1 MLEQAGGAPRARGR
15 ALKVLFVLFLVL
27 LLLLAG
33 AFGFYMWATGA
44 SGPSR
49 AVTVDI
55 PEGATVA
62 QMASMLEDA
71 GVIRSSF
78 MFGLTV
84 RLQGIGGELKAGLY
98 DNMRTNMR
106 LAEALDVL
114 QAGPPPEE
122 LPLTITIPEGLRIE
136 QVADVVAEGLG
147 VRPRAF
153 LREARSGEWA
163 IEPYLPE
170 GTETVEGFLFPKTY
184 DFPED
189 VGARAVV
196 QRMLRQFEEEVQDLD
211 WSRAE
216 ALGLEPYEV
225 IVAASLIEREAGV
238 PEDRRKI
245 SAVIHNRLELDMP
258 LEIDA
263 TVQYALP
270 EHKERLTFDD
280 LEYESPY
287 NTYLFT
293 GLPPGPIASP
303 GRASIEAAM
312 NPADG
317 EWLYYVL
324 IDPETGEHAF
334 AETYEEFLEYRE
346 QAGLG

>member
-1 MLEQAGGAPRARGR
+1 MLDQGAPTRSRGR
-15 ALKVLFVLFLVL
+15 ALSVLFVLFLIL
-27 LLLLAG
+27 LLLLGG
-33 AFGFYMWATGA
+33 AFGFYVWATGG
-44 SGPSR
+44 SGPSQP
-49 AVTVDI
+49 VIVDI

-62 QMASMLEDA
+62 EMGRTLQEA

-78 MFGLTV
+78 IFGLTV
-84 RLQGIGGELKAGLY
+84 RLRGIGGELKAGVY

-106 LAEALDVL
+106 LAEALDLL
-114 QAGPPPEE
+114 QTGPPPEE
-122 LPLTITIPEGLRIE
+122 LPLSVTVPEGLRVD
-136 QVADVVAEGLG
+136 QVAEAVSDALG
-147 VRPRAF
+147 IRPRAF
-153 LREARSGEWA
+153 VRAAESGDWA

-170 GTETVEGFLFPKTY
+170 GTDSVEGFLFPKTY

-189 VGARAVV
+189 VRARAVV
-196 QRMLRQFEEEVQDLD
+196 RRMLRQFEEEVQGLD

-216 ALGLEPYEV
+216 DLGLEPYDV
-225 IVAASLIEREAGV
+225 IVMASLIEREAGV
-238 PEDRRKI
+238 PKDRRKI
-245 SAVIHNRLELDMP
+245 SAVIHNRLELGMP

-287 NTYLFT
+287 NTYLFV

-303 GRASIEAAM
+303 GLASIEAAM

-317 EWLYYVL
+317 DWLYYVL

>member
-1 MLEQAGGAPRARGR
+1 MLEPARPTHARSR
-15 ALKVLFVLFLVL
+15 ALKVLLVLFLALV
-27 LLLLAG
+27 LLLAG
-33 AFGFYMWATGA
+33 AFGFYVWATGS

-49 AVTVDI
+49 PVTVDI
-55 PEGATVA
+55 PEGATVSEMGRTL
-62 QMASMLEDA
+62 QETE
-71 GVIRSSF
+71 VIRSAF
-78 MFGLTV
+78 IFGVTV
-84 RLQGIGGELKAGLY
+84 RLRGIGGDLKAGTY
-98 DNMRTNMR
+98 EMRTNMR
-106 LAEALDVL
+106 LSEALDLL

-122 LPLTITIPEGLRIE
+122 LPLSVTVPEGLRIE
-136 QVADVVAEGLG
+136 QVADIVAEDLP
-147 VRPRAF
+147 VRRRAF
-153 LREARSGEWA
+153 LREATSGEWA
-163 IEPYLPE
+163 IEPYLLE
-170 GTETVEGFLFPKTY
+170 DTDSVEGFLFPKTY
-184 DFPED
+184 DFPEG
-189 VGARAVV
+189 VRARAVV
-196 QRMLRQFEEEVQDLD
+196 RRMLRQFEEEVAGLD

-216 ALGLEPYEV
+216 RLGLEPYEV
-225 IVAASLIEREAGV
+225 VVMASLIEREARV
-238 PEDRRKI
+238 PKDRRKI
-245 SAVIHNRLELDMP
+245 SAVIHNRLEIDMP

-287 NTYLFT
+287 NTYLFV

-303 GRASIEAAM
+303 GLASIEAAM
-312 NPADG
+312 NPASG

>member
-1 MLEQAGGAPRARGR
+1 MLDQGAPTRSRGR
-15 ALKVLFVLFLVL
+15 ALSVLFVLFLIL
-27 LLLLAG
+27 LLLLGG
-33 AFGFYMWATGA
+33 AFGFYVWATGG
-44 SGPSR
+44 SGPSQP
-49 AVTVDI
+49 VIVDI

-62 QMASMLEDA
+62 EMGRTLQEA

-78 MFGLTV
+78 IFGLTV
-84 RLQGIGGELKAGLY
+84 RLQGIGGELKAGIY

-106 LAEALDVL
+106 LAEVLDLL
-114 QAGPPPEE
+114 QTGPPPEE
-122 LPLTITIPEGLRIE
+122 LPLSVTVPEGLRVD
-136 QVADVVAEGLG
+136 QVAEAVSDALG
-147 VRPRAF
+147 IRPRAF
-153 LREARSGEWA
+153 VRAAESGDWA

-170 GTETVEGFLFPKTY
+170 GTDSVEGFLFPKTY

-189 VGARAVV
+189 VRARAVV
-196 QRMLRQFEEEVQDLD
+196 RRMLRQFEEEVQGLD

-216 ALGLEPYEV
+216 DLGLEPYDV
-225 IVAASLIEREAGV
+225 IVMASLIEREAGV
-238 PEDRRKI
+238 PKDRRKI
-245 SAVIHNRLELDMP
+245 SAVIHNRLELGMP

-287 NTYLFT
+287 NTYLFV

-303 GRASIEAAM
+303 GLASIEAAM

-317 EWLYYVL
+317 DWLYYVL

>member
-1 MLEQAGGAPRARGR
+1 MLEQAGGAHRARGR
-15 ALKVLFVLFLVL
+15 ALRVLLVLFLVL
-27 LLLLAG
+27 ALLLAG
-33 AFGFYMWATGA
+33 AFGFYVWATGS

-49 AVTVDI
+49 QVTVEI
-55 PEGATVA
+55 PQGATVTEMGRA
-62 QMASMLEDA
+62 LEEA
-71 GVIRSSF
+71 GVIRSAF
-78 MFGLTV
+78 MFGITV
-84 RLQGIGGELKAGLY
+84 RLQGIGAELKAGTY

-106 LAEALDVL
+106 LAEALDLL
-114 QAGPPPEE
+114 QAGPPPEK
-122 LPLTITIPEGLRIE
+122 LPLSVTVPEGLRIE
-136 QVADVVAEGLG
+136 EVAETLAEGLSI
-147 VRPRAF
+147 RPRAF
-153 LREARSGEWA
+153 LREARSGGWA
-163 IEPYLPE
+163 IEPWLPE

-184 DFPED
+184 DFPEG
-189 VGARAVV
+189 VRARAVLR
-196 QRMLRQFEEEVQDLD
+196 RMLAQFEEEVSGLE

-225 IVAASLIEREAGV
+225 VVMASLIEREARV
-238 PEDRRKI
+238 PKDRRKI
-245 SAVIHNRLELDMP
+245 SAVIHNRLERDMP

-287 NTYLFT
+287 NTYLFV

-303 GRASIEAAM
+303 GVASIEAAL

-317 EWLYYVL
+317 GWLYYVL

>member
-1 MLEQAGGAPRARGR
+1 MLDQGAPTRSRGR
-15 ALKVLFVLFLVL
+15 ALKVLIVLILIL
-27 LLLLAG
+27 LLLLGG
-33 AFGFYMWATGA
+33 AFGFYVWATGG
-44 SGPSR
+44 SGPSQP
-49 AVTVDI
+49 VMVEI

-62 QMASMLEDA
+62 EMGRTLQEV

-78 MFGLTV
+78 IFGLTV
-84 RLQGIGGELKAGLY
+84 RLQGIGGDLKAGVY

-106 LAEALDVL
+106 LAEALDLL
-114 QAGPPPEE
+114 QTGPPPEE
-122 LPLTITIPEGLRIE
+122 LPLSVTVPEGLRVD
-136 QVADVVAEGLG
+136 QVAESVSDALG
-147 VRPRAF
+147 IRLRAF
-153 LREARSGEWA
+153 VRAAESGDWA

-170 GTETVEGFLFPKTY
+170 GTDTVEGFLFPKTY
-184 DFPED
+184 DFPEG
-189 VGARAVV
+189 VRARAVV
-196 QRMLRQFEEEVQDLD
+196 RRMLRQFEGEVQELD

-216 ALGLEPYEV
+216 DLGLEPYDV
-225 IVAASLIEREAGV
+225 IVMASLIEREARV
-238 PEDRRKI
+238 PKDRRKI
-245 SAVIHNRLELDMP
+245 SAVIHNRLEREMP

-270 EHKERLTFDD
+270 QHKERLTFDD

-287 NTYLFT
+287 NTYLFV

-303 GRASIEAAM
+303 GLASIEAAM

-334 AETYEEFLEYRE
+334 AETYDEFLEYRE